1 MSGVTTEQITAA
13 KQWDLLSYLQ
23 TYEPGELVKKD
34 GEYRTKTHGSL
45 VISKGLWCWN
55 SQGIG
60 GKTALDYLIKVR
72 GMGFVDAVEAI
83 TGGYAAPYQPT
94 IPETREKPKKPFAL
108 PAAARCATHTVS
120 YLQGRGIHPDI
131 ISHCIGAGVLYES
144 QSKHNCVF
152 VGKDPSGTARFAALR
167 GTYGN
172 FKMDVES
179 SDKRYNFCMPAAD
192 ENCHILAVTE
202 SPVDALS
209 LATILRLQ
217 GNDWTHCNYLSL
229 GGTAPRA
236 LLQYLQDH
244 PQITHISLCLDN
256 DKAGLSA
263 MQRITDAVLSVPE
276 LAGRIALIYPNPP
289 PIEHGKDYN
298 EFLQAKVS
306 AARLEKS
313 ALMER

>member
-1 MSGVTTEQITAA
+1 MSSVTQEQIAKA

-23 TYEPGELVKKD
+23 TYEPGELVKKH

-60 GKTALDYLIKVR
+60 GKTALDYLIHVR
-72 GMGFVDAVEAI
+72 GMDFVAAVEAI
-83 TGGYAAPYQPT
+83 TGGIAVPHTQTPT
-94 IPETREKPKKPFAL
+94 RIVEAPKKPFAL
-108 PAAARCATHTVS
+108 PLAARCATHTVS

-144 QSKHNCVF
+144 QSRHNCVF
-152 VGKDPSGTARFAALR
+152 VGKDPTGTARFATLR
-167 GTYGN
+167 GTYGD
-172 FKMDVES
+172 FKMDVEG
-179 SDKRYNFCMPAAD
+179 SDKRYNFCVPAAD
-192 ENCHILAVTE
+192 KSCPCLAVTE

-209 LATILRLQ
+209 LATILHLQ

-263 MQRITDAVLSVPE
+263 MRRITDTVLSMPE
-276 LAGRIALIYPNPP
+276 LAGHIALIYPNPP
-289 PIEHGKDYN
+289 PVEHGKDYN

-306 AARLEKS
+306 AQRQEKS
-313 ALMER
+313 IHAER

>member
-1 MSGVTTEQITAA
+1 MSRVTEEQIARA

-23 TYEPGELVKKD
+23 TYEPGELVQKH

-60 GKTALDYLIKVR
+60 GKTALDYFIKVR
-72 GMGFVDAVEAI
+72 GMGFTEAVEAI
-83 TGGYAAPYQPT
+83 VGGNSAPYHPSL
-94 IPETREKPKKPFAL
+94 PEKNEKPKKTFAL
-108 PAAARCATHTVS
+108 PEAARCATHTVS

-144 QSKHNCVF
+144 SRHHNCVF
-152 VGKDPSGTARFAALR
+152 VGKDPTGTARFATLR
-167 GTYGN
+167 GTFGD

-192 ENCHILAVTE
+192 IHNPYLAVTE

-209 LATILRLQ
+209 LATILHLQ
-217 GNDWTHCNYLSL
+217 GKDWTHCSYLAL

-236 LLQYLQDH
+236 LLQYLHDH
-244 PQITHISLCLDN
+244 PQVTHISLCLDN

-263 MQRITDAVLSVPE
+263 MRRITDAVLSAPE
-276 LAGRIALIYPNPP
+276 LAERIALIHPNPP
-289 PIEHGKDYN
+289 PVEHGKDYN

-306 AARLEKS
+306 AQRQEKN